1 MYIRC
6 INFVRFVPFG
16 LLFLNMLRN
25 FRFISSAHV
34 LTFPSTDGRVSALPV
49 TNPGNEAYFSRV
61 SEPFIISL
69 DFSFHL

>member
-16 LLFLNMLRN
+16 LLFLNTLRN

-34 LTFPSTDGRVSALPV
+34 LTFPSTDEFQLFLLPIPE
-49 TNPGNEAYFSRV
+49 TRLTFPE
-61 SEPFIISL
+61 SL
-69 DFSFHL
+69 NLLSLA